1 VLENQIKLLEQ
12 SLQRARAS
20 EDELDTQKQ
29 DNIMLK
35 ETIDR
40 LRFELDELRASHA
53 QEMASLSGSSAPNSR
68 PPTLSRSLGSE
79 FQRGMLRQATIREG
93 VSQEDRDR
101 ANVEDDAGEEIYHT
115 TIIKKRVRHSLSVH
129 FVSNASM
136 QVPGGKAKK
145 GDAVQYT
152 SILDYVDVMTQ
163 YDSEEFHS
171 DAFAQTDP
179 PKKVLRVAAEVQTD
193 PEDKSSRGSEL
204 SQEEERLAASTSTA
218 HPRLFYQNLHPWD
231 EPPSY
236 ALSELEQ
243 STTREDCAA
252 LDVLRKW
259 HGVKVL
265 GPLSQGVS
273 HDTLEDW
280 AALKKELGVECAV
293 IDKIIEQSTKHG
305 RLSRRD
311 YARRYV
317 EGGKRKFYNIYN
329 TYVLGG
335 DSSSSAGR
343 SGGGSGWSVDSMG
356 NIIYGVGFAALGA
369 CSAVVLMHLGNGAM
383 SERLIAPGS
392 PIYSDRA
399 LWTSANAM
407 VGVVGEGFGGGAPP
421 TSVTAVWHVLER
433 LVLGATRVVTRT

>member
-1 VLENQIKLLEQ
+1 M
-12 SLQRARAS
+12 QRARAA
-20 EDELDTQKQ
+20 EEELDTQKQ
-29 DNIMLK
+29 DNVMLK

-53 QEMASLSGSSAPNSR
+53 LEMASLSGSSAPSSR
-68 PPTLSRSLGSE
+68 PVTLSRSLGSE
-79 FQRGMLRQATIREG
+79 FHRGMLREAIIREG
-93 VSQEDRDR
+93 PGQEDGDR
-101 ANVEDDAGEEIYHT
+101 VNANDDDDGEEIYHT
-115 TIIKKRVRHSLSVH
+115 TIIKKRVRRSFLFHSSANL
-129 FVSNASM
+129 SM
-136 QVPGGKAKK
+136 QVPGGRAKK
-145 GDAVQYT
+145 GEVVQQT
-152 SILDYVDVMTQ
+152 SFLDYVDAMTQ
-163 YDSEEFHS
+163 YDSEPHS

-179 PKKVLRVAAEVQTD
+179 PERVLRVSVEVQTD
-193 PEDKSSRGSEL
+193 PEEDRSRHKSGLSEL
-204 SQEEERLAASTSTA
+204 EERLAASTSTA
-218 HPRLFYQNLHPWD
+218 HPRLFHQCLHPWD

-243 STTREDCAA
+243 STTREDRAA

-265 GPLSQGVS
+265 GGLPNGISQ
-273 HDTLEDW
+273 DTVEDW
-280 AALKKELGVECAV
+280 VALKRELGVECAV

-335 DSSSSAGR
+335 DTSGSAGR
-343 SGGGSGWSVDSMG
+343 PGGAGGRSLDSMG
-356 NIIYGVGFAALGA
+356 NVIYSVGFAALGA

-383 SERLIAPGS
+383 TEPLVAPGS
-392 PIYSDRA
+392 PIYADRA

-407 VGVVGEGFGGGAPP
+407 VGVVGEGFGGGSPP
-421 TSVTAVWHVLER
+421 ASVTAVWHVLER

>member
-1 VLENQIKLLEQ
+1 M
-12 SLQRARAS
+12 A

-53 QEMASLSGSSAPNSR
+53 LELASLSGSSAPNSR

-79 FQRGMLRQATIREG
+79 FQRGMLRQTTIREG
-93 VSQEDRDR
+93 AGQEDRNGVDT
-101 ANVEDDAGEEIYHT
+101 EDDAGEEIYHT
-115 TIIKKRVRHSLSVH
+115 TIIKKRVGPSFLLHLS
-129 FVSNASM
+129 SNFSM
-136 QVPGGKAKK
+136 QVPGRGKK
-145 GDAVQYT
+145 GDIVQQT
-152 SILDYVDVMTQ
+152 SLLDYVDAMTQ

-179 PKKVLRVAAEVQTD
+179 SEKELRVSAEVQTD
-193 PEDKSSRGSEL
+193 PEEDKSRRKSDLSE
-204 SQEEERLAASTSTA
+204 EEERLAASTSTA
-218 HPRLFYQNLHPWD
+218 YHRLFHQSLHPWD

-243 STTREDCAA
+243 STTREDRAA
-252 LDVLRKW
+252 LEVLRKW

-265 GPLSQGVS
+265 GPLPKGISQ
-273 HDTLEDW
+273 DTVEDW
-280 AALKKELGVECAV
+280 AALKREMGVECAV

-317 EGGKRKFYNIYN
+317 EGSKRKFYNIYN

-335 DSSSSAGR
+335 DASGSAGR
-343 SGGGSGWSVDSMG
+343 PGGPGGRSADSMG
-356 NIIYGVGFAALGA
+356 NVIYAVGFAALGA
-369 CSAVVLMHLGNGAM
+369 CSAVALMRLGNGAM
-383 SERLIAPGS
+383 TDRLVAPGS
-392 PIYSDRA
+392 PIYADRA
-399 LWTSANAM
+399 FWTSANAM
-407 VGVVGEGFGGGAPP
+407 VGMVGEGFGGGAPP

-433 LVLGATRVVTRT
+433 LVHGATRVVTRT

>member
-1 VLENQIKLLEQ
+1 V
-12 SLQRARAS
+12 A
-20 EDELDTQKQ
+20 EDELDTQRQ
-29 DNIMLK
+29 DNVMLK

-53 QEMASLSGSSAPNSR
+53 LELASLSGSSAPSSR

-79 FQRGMLRQATIREG
+79 FQRGMLRQTTIREG
-93 VSQEDRDR
+93 AGQEDGNA
-101 ANVEDDAGEEIYHT
+101 ANASDDAGEEIYHT
-115 TIIKKRVRHSLSVH
+115 TIIKKRVRPSFLLHLS
-129 FVSNASM
+129 SNLSM
-136 QVPGGKAKK
+136 QVPGGRGKK
-145 GDAVQYT
+145 GDIVQQT
-152 SILDYVDVMTQ
+152 SLLDYVDAMTQ

-171 DAFAQTDP
+171 DAFAQTE
-179 PKKVLRVAAEVQTD
+179 KVLRVSAEVQTD
-193 PEDKSSRGSEL
+193 PEEDKSRRKSDLSE
-204 SQEEERLAASTSTA
+204 EEERLAASTSTA
-218 HPRLFYQNLHPWD
+218 YPRLFHQHLHPWD

-243 STTREDCAA
+243 STTREDRAA

-265 GPLSQGVS
+265 GALPKGISQ
-273 HDTLEDW
+273 DTVEDW
-280 AALKKELGVECAV
+280 AALKREMGVECAV

-305 RLSRRD
+305 RLTRRD

-335 DSSSSAGR
+335 DTSGSAGR
-343 SGGGSGWSVDSMG
+343 PGGAGGWSTDSMG
-356 NIIYGVGFAALGA
+356 NVAYAVGFAALGA
-369 CSAVVLMHLGNGAM
+369 CSAVALMHLGNGAM
-383 SERLIAPGS
+383 TDRLVAPGS
-392 PIYSDRA
+392 PIYADRA

>member
-1 VLENQIKLLEQ
+1 V
-12 SLQRARAS
+12 A
-20 EDELDTQKQ
+20 EDELDTQRQ
-29 DNIMLK
+29 DNVMLK

-53 QEMASLSGSSAPNSR
+53 LELASVSGSSAPSSR
-68 PPTLSRSLGSE
+68 PPTLGRSLGSE
-79 FQRGMLRQATIREG
+79 FQRGILRQTTIREG
-93 VSQEDRDR
+93 AGQEDGNG
-101 ANVEDDAGEEIYHT
+101 ANTDDDAGEEIYHT
-115 TIIKKRVRHSLSVH
+115 TIIKKRVRPSFSLLHLS
-129 FVSNASM
+129 SNYSM
-136 QVPGGKAKK
+136 QVPGGRGKK
-145 GDAVQYT
+145 GDVVQQT
-152 SILDYVDVMTQ
+152 SFLDYVDAMTQ

-179 PKKVLRVAAEVQTD
+179 PKQVSAEVQTD
-193 PEDKSSRGSEL
+193 PEEDKLRRKSDLSE
-204 SQEEERLAASTSTA
+204 EEERLAASTSTA
-218 HPRLFYQNLHPWD
+218 YPRLFHQHLHPWD

-243 STTREDCAA
+243 STTREDRAA

-265 GPLSQGVS
+265 GGLPKGISQ
-273 HDTLEDW
+273 DTVEDW
-280 AALKKELGVECAV
+280 AALKREMGVECAV

-335 DSSSSAGR
+335 DTNGSTGRPGGAGGR
-343 SGGGSGWSVDSMG
+343 SADSMG
-356 NIIYGVGFAALGA
+356 NVVYAVGFAALGA
-369 CSAVVLMHLGNGAM
+369 CSAVALMSLGNGAVTD
-383 SERLIAPGS
+383 RLVAPGS
-392 PIYSDRA
+392 PIYADRA

-407 VGVVGEGFGGGAPP
+407 VGAVGEGFGGGAPP